1 MSLYSTA
8 VKRPVA
14 TFMAFVAIFVLGIFS
29 LVQLPI
35 DLFPEINPPNVTVIT
50 SYPGA
55 GALEVEQNV
64 TNEIEDQLSGISNLN
79 EITST
84 SVDNISIIN
93 LQFSWDAN
101 LDAVVNE
108 VRDVIGRIQVLL
120 PEETETPIIYR
131 FSADMFPVVILAAT
145 AEESFPNLRQIL
157 DDEVVSTLNRINGV
171 GNVTLQGGP
180 VREIQVLID
189 PVRLEAYN
197 LDVMQI
203 SQLLAAE
210 NITFPAGDIRLGQ
223 MEYNVRIDTEFEDL
237 EDIRNIVISNEGN
250 QPIFLRNVAQ
260 VLDTI
265 QELTRIE
272 RINGRNGA
280 TIVVQKQSDANT
292 VQVARNVINLLPI
305 LQEQLPADV
314 QLSMIVDTSSFITN
328 SIGNLQQVLIYAIVF
343 VVLVA
348 LFFLKKWRSTLIV
361 GLAIPF
367 SLVGAFIYLAIT
379 GNSLNLISLTSLSIA
394 LGMVVDDA
402 IVVFENIMKNMEK
415 GSWSKEAAIYGTNEV
430 GNAVVATTLTVIAVF
445 LPLTFLSGMTGIWF
459 GQLGY
464 IVVVTVSLSTLAAL
478 TLIPMLASVLFK
490 KSGKEQEKKS
500 GLLQKITRKRYA
512 FSEKVLTAL
521 DNGYERSILWS
532 LKHKAIVIIAAA
544 IIFVGSLFLLP
555 AIGTEFMPAQ
565 DSGQITMTVELAPGR
580 NILAAERVI
589 ERIEKIFTEHVPE
602 MITMTAGAGTTAAGQ
617 ASFGAGAA
625 GGHII
630 DITVRLVPID
640 ERERDVFEIAD
651 MLRSHLLD
659 IPEVIDFSI
668 TTRGGGGQ
676 QTDPI
681 AINVTGNDLLVMR
694 NVADQ
699 IAQRLN
705 QIPGTRDVSVGQENE
720 RPTVNINFDREILA
734 SFGLNAS
741 QVAQNVRSLV
751 AGVTATRFREMG
763 HEYDVVLRYDPIFRQ
778 SIEDIENIGIPTPFG
793 ERVRLS
799 QLGDI
804 REEFSPPR
812 IEHIDRER
820 AIAVTSAVFNV
831 SIGEVM
837 GEIIPYIQEMEVPQG
852 INIQYG
858 GEFEEQ
864 QDAFADL
871 FLILAL
877 SVLLVYIVMAAQFE
891 SYKYPFVIMFAIP
904 FAFTGVLLALFITGT
919 NLSII
924 SFLGGIILTGIV
936 VKNAIVL
943 VDYINLTRARGENL
957 QQAIVNSGRSRLR
970 PVLMT
975 TLTTIFAMLP
985 LALSSGEGAEIWRPM
1000 AISVIGGL
1008 LFSTLVTL
1016 MFVPT
1021 LYAVVERKRG

>member
-1 MSLYSTA
+1 MSLYTTA

-14 TFMAFVAIFVLGIFS
+14 TFMAFVAIFVFGIFS
-29 LVQLPI
+29 LLQLPI

-64 TNEIEDQLSGISNLN
+64 TNPIEDQLSGVSNLR
-79 EITST
+79 EMTST

-93 LQFSWDAN
+93 LQFNWEAD
-101 LDAVVNE
+101 LDATVNE
-108 VRDVIGRIQVLL
+108 VRDVVSRLQGLL
-120 PEETETPIIYR
+120 PDESEAPIIFR
-131 FSADMFPVVILAAT
+131 FSTDMFPVVILAAT
-145 AEESFPNLRQIL
+145 AEESFFNLRQIL
-157 DDEVVSTLNRINGV
+157 DDEVVSPLNRVGGV

-180 VREIQVLID
+180 IREIQVLID
-189 PVRLEAYN
+189 PVRLEAFN
-197 LDVMQI
+197 LDVMRL

-210 NITFPAGDIRLGQ
+210 NIAFPAGDIRLGV
-223 MEYNVRIDTEFEDL
+223 MEYNVRIDTEFRDL
-237 EDIRNIVISNEGN
+237 EDIRNIVITNDGN
-250 QPIFLRNVAQ
+250 QPVYLRNVAQ
-260 VLDTI
+260 VVDTI
-265 QELTRIE
+265 QELSRIE
-272 RINGRNGA
+272 RINGRLGT
-280 TIVVQKQSDANT
+280 TIIVQKQSDANT
-292 VQVARNVINLLPI
+292 VQVARDVNNMLPV
-305 LQEQLPADV
+305 LQERLPPDV
-314 QLSMIVDTSSFITN
+314 QLSTIVDTSLFITN

-348 LFFLKKWRSTLIV
+348 LFFLKRWRSTIIV

-402 IVVFENIMKNMEK
+402 IVVFENIMRNIEK

-430 GNAVVATTLTVIAVF
+430 GNAVIATTLTVIAVF
-445 LPLTFLSGMTGIWF
+445 FPLTLLSGMTGIWF

-478 TLIPMLASVLFK
+478 TLIPMLASVLFR
-490 KSGKEQEKKS
+490 KSGEKPERSSGLMEKIEKK
-500 GLLQKITRKRYA
+500 RHA
-512 FSEKVLTAL
+512 FSEKVLAGL

-532 LKHKAIVIIAAA
+532 LKHKSVVIVAGI
-544 IIFVGSLFLLP
+544 IIFVGSLFLIP
-555 AIGTEFMPAQ
+555 SIGTEFMPAQ
-565 DSGQITMTVELAPGR
+565 DNGQLTMTVELAPGR
-580 NILAAERVI
+580 NIFAAERAI
-589 ERIEKIFTEHVPE
+589 ERIEEIFDEHVPE
-602 MITMTAGAGTTAAGQ
+602 LITMTAGAGTIAGGQ
-617 ASFGAGAA
+617 ATFGTGAA
-625 GGHII
+625 GANII
-630 DITVRLVPID
+630 DITARLVPID
-640 ERERDVFEIAD
+640 DRERSVFEIAD
-651 MLRSHLLD
+651 MLRRHLLD

-668 TTRGGGGQ
+668 ATQGGGGQ

-681 AINVTGNDLLVMR
+681 AINVTGEDLVAMR

-699 IAQRLN
+699 IAIRLS
-705 QIPGTRDVSVGQENE
+705 QISGTRDVSVGQEDE
-720 RPTVNINFDREILA
+720 RPTININFDREILS

-751 AGVTATRFREMG
+751 AGATSTRFREMG
-763 HEYDVVLRYDPIFRQ
+763 REYDVVLRYGEVYRQ
-778 SIEDIENIGIPTPFG
+778 SIEDIENIGILTPTG
-793 ERVRLS
+793 ERVRLG
-799 QLGDI
+799 QIGRV

-812 IEHIDRER
+812 IEHIERER
-820 AIAVTSAVFNV
+820 AIAVTSQVFNI

-837 GEIIPYIQEMEVPQG
+837 GEIVPYIQDMEVPPG
-852 INIQYG
+852 INIHYG

-864 QDAFADL
+864 QEAFADL
-871 FLILAL
+871 FLILAI

-904 FAFTGVLLALFITGT
+904 FAFSGVLLALFITGT

-985 LALSSGEGAEIWRPM
+985 LALSGGEGAEIWRPM

-1016 MFVPT
+1016 LFVPT